1 MILKFQLE
9 KQIDVAEEIF
19 NTYPILVYPC
29 RIYDHGAHTGQLRPP
44 RKDQMCPGTK
54 WGKILPIN
62 TNLQISINLHNSFQQ
77 CSTIWESMAYL
88 GQ

>member
-44 RKDQMCPGTK
+44 RKDQMCPGTN
-54 WGKILPIN
+54 WGNILSIK
-62 TNLQISINLHNSFQQ
+62 TN
-77 CSTIWESMAYL
+77 
-88 GQ
+88 